1 MLFAKP
7 DFTCLRTLF
16 LIIFLQSHFMRLKQ
30 ILFILSFFCFW
41 HYQAQER
48 YPLYVNDIEEQRAW
62 VDSVYNSLTPKQRI
76 GQLFMVDAF
85 SSDPKAK
92 TDKIKALIKE
102 YNLGG
107 IIFSKGGPMRQAK
120 MNNEFQAL
128 AKTPLIIGMDAEWGL
143 AMRLDSTY
151 AFPWNMTLGAIQ
163 DNEIIKKVGR
173 RIGAHSKRMGVHI
186 NFAPVVD
193 ININPDNPIIGN
205 RSFGED
211 KINVTEKAIALIQ
224 GMQEAG
230 VLGSAKHFPGH
241 GDTAQDSHKT
251 LPKLTFTKDRLEGV
265 ELYPYKPI
273 IEKGIASIMVA
284 HLNVPALVPE
294 KGYPTSISPT
304 IVTKM
309 LKEDYRFHG
318 LIFTDALNMKGV
330 AEFKA
335 PVNTDPDSSESGV
348 AQGAN
353 FTSPGDVD
361 LEAFKAGNDILLIS
375 ENVPAAHAKISQALA
390 SGEITE
396 ERLALS
402 VKKILYAKYKVGLN
416 NYEPVSTLNLLND
429 LNSSND
435 DLVYSEAI
443 ENAITVTKNS
453 NSTIPVANLED
464 KKIAYLQLGD
474 DSGNAFKEQLR
485 KYAKVENLTSKTL
498 EGLKKEVE
506 PYNYIIIGFHRSNDN
521 PWKSFKFS
529 EEEKLWIT
537 ELARVKTV
545 VLDLFVR
552 PYAMLDLPDTQNIKA
567 IIHSYQNS
575 VLAQQKSAQLIFG
588 AIPSKGKLP
597 VSLGTTPIRS
607 GIELGT
613 LRRLSY
619 GIPEEVGL
627 NSEILNTKVDSLV
640 HLGIRQAMMPGAQ
653 VLIAR
658 KGKVIYDKSFG
669 YHTYSKKR
677 AVRPED
683 LYDVASMTKILASLP
698 MIMEMETKGNVSVD
712 DKLGDLIPALKGSN
726 KADITLKNA
735 LSHYA
740 RFQAWIP
747 FYLYTLD
754 SITKKPSKEFYRKT
768 YAEDFN
774 IKVADEMYLRSDYN
788 DSIID
793 RIGKSDLRDRL
804 SYKYSDLPYY
814 LVKKYLE
821 DYYGSDLETL
831 AKDHFY
837 SKVGANYT
845 TYRPL
850 NTFTKSAIVP
860 SENDTYWRNQRVQG
874 YVHDMGAAM
883 QSNMGGH
890 AGLFSNSNDVAKLM
904 QMYLQNGYYGGH
916 RFFSKETMELF
927 NTCHYCPNGVRR
939 GIGFDKP
946 QLSGSGPTCGCV
958 PLTSFGHSGFTGT
971 YTWADPENELVYV
984 FLSNRTFPTMENRKL
999 IKSGLRTQIQ
1009 EVIYNALIE

>member
-1 MLFAKP
+1 MHLKYFLLLLSIFV
-7 DFTCLRTLF
+7 FT
-16 LIIFLQSHFMRLKQ
+16 HF
-30 ILFILSFFCFW
+30 
-41 HYQAQER
+41 QAQEQ
-48 YPLYVNDIEEQRAW
+48 YPLYADNIEAQRAW
-62 VDSVYNSLTPKQRI
+62 VDSVYTSLTPKQRI
-76 GQLFMVDAF
+76 GQLFMIDAF

-102 YNLGG
+102 FNLGG

-128 AKTPLIIGMDAEWGL
+128 AKTPLLVGMDAEWGL

-163 DNEIIKKVGR
+163 DNAIVKKVGN
-173 RIGAHSKRMGVHI
+173 RIGEHAKRLGVHI

-193 ININPDNPIIGN
+193 ININPANPIIGN

-211 KINVTEKAIALIQ
+211 KINVSEKAIAFME

-251 LPKLTFTKDRLEGV
+251 LPKLSFTKDRLENI

-294 KGYPTSISPT
+294 TDYPTSISPT
-304 IVTKM
+304 VVTKM
-309 LKEDYRFHG
+309 LKEEYRFHG

-335 PVNTDPDSSESGV
+335 PAISDLDHRQNGTV
-348 AQGAN
+348 QGAN

-361 LEAFKAGNDILLIS
+361 LAAFKAGNDILLIS
-375 ENVPAAHAKISQALA
+375 ENVSAAHAKVSDALA
-390 SGEITE
+390 RGEITE
-396 ERLALS
+396 ERLAFS
-402 VKKILYAKYKVGLN
+402 VKKILYAKYKVGLHT
-416 NYEPVSTLNLLND
+416 YKPVNTLNLLND
-429 LNSSND
+429 LNTRLD
-435 DLVYSEAI
+435 DIIYSEAI

-453 NSTIPVANLED
+453 NSTIPVTNLED
-464 KKIAYLQLGD
+464 KKIAYLSLGD
-474 DSGNAFKEQLR
+474 DSGNAFKAQLR
-485 KYAKVENLTSKTL
+485 KYAHVETLTSQTL
-498 EGLKKEVE
+498 MALKKEIV

-521 PWKSFKFS
+521 PWKSYKFS
-529 EEEKLWIT
+529 NKELLWIK
-537 ELARVKTV
+537 EIAKLKTV

-552 PYAMLDLPDTQNIKA
+552 PYAMLDMTDTSDIKA

-575 VLAQQKSAQLIFG
+575 VISQQKSAQLIFG

-597 VSLGTTPIRS
+597 VSLGTTPVS
-607 GIELGT
+607 TGIKLGT

-627 NSEILNTKVDSLV
+627 ATNTLNTKVDSLV
-640 HLGIRQAMMPGAQ
+640 NLGIKQAMMPGAQ
-653 VLIAR
+653 VLVAR
-658 KGKVIYDKSFG
+658 RGKVVYDKSFG
-669 YHTYSKKR
+669 FHTYSKKR
-677 AVRPED
+677 AVRQED
-683 LYDVASMTKILASLP
+683 LYDVASMTKILATLP
-698 MIMEMETKGNVSVD
+698 LLMELESKGNVSLD
-712 DKLGDLIPALKGSN
+712 DTLGTLIPALQETNKSN
-726 KADITLKNA
+726 ITLKNA

-740 RFQAWIP
+740 RFKAWIP

-754 SITKKPSKEFYRKT
+754 SITKKPSSTYYRKNYT
-768 YAEDFN
+768 NDFN
-774 IKVADEMYLRSDYN
+774 IKVADELFLRSDYK

-793 RIGKSDLRDRL
+793 RIGKSDLRNRL

-821 DYYGSDLETL
+821 DYYGATMETL
-831 AKDHFY
+831 SADRFY
-837 SKVGANYT
+837 HKIGANFT
-845 TYRPL
+845 TYQPL
-850 NTFTKSAIVP
+850 KKFAKGNIVP
-860 SENDTYWRNQRVQG
+860 SENDTYWRNQKVQG

-883 QSNMGGH
+883 QGNMGGH
-890 AGLFSNSNDVAKLM
+890 AGLFTNSNDVAKLM
-904 QMYLQNGYYGGH
+904 QMYLQNGYYGGK
-916 RFFSKETMELF
+916 RFFTKKTMELF
-927 NTCHYCPNGVRR
+927 NTCHYCDNNVRR
-939 GIGFDKP
+939 GVGFDKP

-958 PLTSFGHSGFTGT
+958 PMTSYGHSGFTGT

-1009 EVIYNALIE
+1009 EVIYDAIIE

>member
-1 MLFAKP
+1 MQLKYI
-7 DFTCLRTLF
+7 LF
-16 LIIFLQSHFMRLKQ
+16 LC
-30 ILFILSFFCFW
+30 SFFAITQ
-41 HYQAQER
+41 YQAQER
-48 YPLYVNDIEEQRAW
+48 YPLYADDIESQRAW
-62 VDSVYNSLTPKQRI
+62 VDSVYKSLTPKQRI

-128 AKTPLIIGMDAEWGL
+128 AKTPLLIGMDAEWGL

-151 AFPWNMTLGAIQ
+151 AYPWNMTLGAIQ
-163 DNEIIKKVGR
+163 DNEIVKKVGR
-173 RIGAHSKRMGVHI
+173 RIGEHSKRMGVHI

-193 ININPDNPIIGN
+193 ININPANPIIGN

-211 KINVTEKAIALIQ
+211 KVNVTEKAIAFME
-224 GMQEAG
+224 GMQDAG

-251 LPKLTFTKDRLEGV
+251 LPELTFTRDRLEGV

-273 IEKGIASIMVA
+273 IQKGIASVMVA

-294 KGYPTSISPT
+294 TGYPTSISPT

-309 LKEDYRFHG
+309 LKEEHRFHG

-335 PVNTDPDSSESGV
+335 PVNTDLGSTKNGTL
-348 AQGAN
+348 QGAN

-361 LEAFKAGNDILLIS
+361 VAAFKAGNDILLIS
-375 ENVPAAHAKISQALA
+375 EDVPAAHAKLYKALNN
-390 SGEITE
+390 GEITE
-396 ERLALS
+396 ERLAHS
-402 VKKILYAKYKVGLN
+402 VKKILYAKYKVGLHA
-416 NYEPVSTLNLLND
+416 YKPVRTLNLLND
-429 LNSSND
+429 INASVD
-435 DLVYSEAI
+435 DIVYSQAI
-443 ENAITVTKNS
+443 EHAITVTKNS
-453 NSTIPVANLED
+453 NSTIPIANLED
-464 KKIAYLQLGD
+464 KKIAYLELGD
-474 DSGNAFKEQLR
+474 DSGNAFKAQLR
-485 KYAKVENLTSKTL
+485 KYAKVDHLKSKTYDAL
-498 EGLKKEVE
+498 IKEME

-521 PWKSFKFS
+521 PWKSYKFS
-529 EEEKLWIT
+529 DKEKLWIQ
-537 ELARVKTV
+537 EISKLKTV

-552 PYAMLDLPDTQNIKA
+552 PYAMLDLQETENIEA

-575 VLAQQKSAQLIFG
+575 VIAQQKSAQLIFG

-597 VSLGTTPIRS
+597 VSLGDVPIRT

-619 GIPEEVGL
+619 GLPEEVGL
-627 NSEILNTKVDSLV
+627 NADTLNIKIDSLV
-640 HLGIRQAMMPGAQ
+640 NLGIKKAMMPGAQ
-653 VLIAR
+653 VLVAR
-658 KGKVIYDKSFG
+658 RGKVIYDKSFG
-669 YHTYSKKR
+669 YHTYNKKR

-698 MIMEMETKGNVSVD
+698 MIMELESKGNMSID
-712 DKLGDLIPALKGSN
+712 DKLGTLIPELKGTNKSN
-726 KADITLKNA
+726 ITLKKA

-740 RFQAWIP
+740 RFKAWIP

-754 SITKKPSKEFYRKT
+754 SVTKKPSKEFYRKAYT
-768 YAEDFN
+768 KNFN
-774 IKVADEMYLRSDYN
+774 IKVADEMYLRSDYS

-821 DYYGSDLETL
+821 DYYGSNMESLTSS
-831 AKDHFY
+831 HFY
-837 SKVGANYT
+837 DKIGANFT

-850 NTFTKSAIVP
+850 KRFAKSNIVP
-860 SENDTYWRNQRVQG
+860 SENDTYWRNQKVQG

-883 QSNMGGH
+883 QNNMGGH
-890 AGLFSNSNDVAKLM
+890 AGLFTNSNDIAKLM
-904 QMYLQNGYYGGH
+904 QMYLQNGYYGGE
-916 RFFSKETMELF
+916 RFFSKETMDLF
-927 NTCHYCPNGVRR
+927 NTCHYCDNDVRR
-939 GIGFDKP
+939 GVGFDKP

-958 PLTSFGHSGFTGT
+958 PMTSFGHSGFTGT
-971 YTWADPENELVYV
+971 YTWADPENDLFYV
-984 FLSNRTFPTMENRKL
+984 FLSNRTFPTMENKKL

-1009 EVIYNALIE
+1009 EVIYNAIID